1 MLLWGIVNKDGAVV
15 SAHCVCIAGLGE
27 TCTHV
32 GVLLFKI
39 EAVVRIREK
48 PTVTGVPAYWVV
60 PTGINKVEPEVGHRT
75 DYTSAAAK
83 KKRLGKA
90 INSGEVP
97 PQQPRTGCTS
107 RTPTPTPTQQEIKD
121 FLRTLHLTGDKAAV
135 LSVVPE
141 YCKDF
146 KDPVDPVVIP
156 RSLRN
161 LHNRN
166 CDAMD
171 KNDLMVYCE
180 SVFDRVQ
187 ISEEEAINVE
197 RGTREQH
204 RTPSWFAARAGRITS
219 SQMHSVC
226 TFRMQKP
233 AISTVTSVCYPGQK
247 KINAPAV
254 QGGLQNEE

>member
-1 MLLWGIVNKDGAVV
+1 M
-15 SAHCVCIAGLGE
+15 
-27 TCTHV
+27 
-32 GVLLFKI
+32 
-39 EAVVRIREK
+39 
-48 PTVTGVPAYWVV
+48 
-60 PTGINKVEPEVGHRT
+60 
-75 DYTSAAAK
+75 
-83 KKRLGKA
+83 
-90 INSGEVP
+90 
-97 PQQPRTGCTS
+97 
-107 RTPTPTPTQQEIKD
+107 
-121 FLRTLHLTGDKAAV
+121 
-135 LSVVPE
+135 SVVPE
-141 YCKDF
+141 YCTDF

-161 LHNRN
+161 LRNRN

-171 KNDLMVYCE
+171 KDDLMIYCE

-204 RTPSWFAARAGRITS
+204 RTPSWFAARAGGITS
-219 SQMHSVC
+219 SQMPSVC
-226 TFRMQKP
+226 TLRMEKP